1 MRAIQAAVL
10 NEIRNSQ
17 TLPQT
22 ILDVGFGDGVFSHA
36 VSAAF
41 PNSDVTATDTIIPP
55 TLSAGGITWIK
66 GSVEQLPFVSESFDL
81 VIVVLSMH
89 HWKNKEKGIREI
101 TRVLKKG
108 GRLIVG
114 DPLLEDWMGNRILG
128 GFMQALDGGVFT
140 DEKRI
145 REAWTQAGL
154 KNIEIRLVPHTMKT
168 LYLITAIK

>member
-41 PNSDVTATDTIIPP
+41 PNSDVTAIDTIIPP

-66 GSVEQLPFVSESFDL
+66 EVSNNCPLFQ
-81 VIVVLSMH
+81 
-89 HWKNKEKGIREI
+89 N
-101 TRVLKKG
+101 
-108 GRLIVG
+108 RLIS
-114 DPLLEDWMGNRILG
+114 
-128 GFMQALDGGVFT
+128 
-140 DEKRI
+140 
-145 REAWTQAGL
+145 
-154 KNIEIRLVPHTMKT
+154 
-168 LYLITAIK
+168 